1 MSTSRY
7 PRGHVQL
14 SRAPRTWARTWWCAM
29 LCSVCGGGG
38 ALAGGSW
45 ARLVKWGGVV
55 PMFQC
60 FRHVIRHRQTHFHK
74 AQHTRRCI
82 WSSYPI
88 CGERAL
94 VYQLAIIWRS
104 GRGGVLAIGIGNGQ
118 IIYHHD
124 SATVL
129 LLTVIRGIAHCSLL
143 RFQIHNFGSHEITVT
158 AREHPLIQPWKRF
171 QL

>member
-1 MSTSRY
+1 MRKSRRQKHIKQLLRITLRLSRKLRQLARSASALPHERTASNVPRHQHATRWTRCMSTSRY

-82 WSSYPI
+82 CISYPI
-88 CGERAL
+88 CGEQ
-94 VYQLAIIWRS
+94 VF
-104 GRGGVLAIGIGNGQ
+104 V
-118 IIYHHD
+118 
-124 SATVL
+124 
-129 LLTVIRGIAHCSLL
+129 
-143 RFQIHNFGSHEITVT
+143 
-158 AREHPLIQPWKRF
+158 
-171 QL
+171 